1 MELKGIVVPLATP
14 FTANYELDEPGLKR
28 EVGFLL
34 DKGIRGFLVN
44 GSTGE
49 CLSLSTEE
57 RQRTVEIVSKECKRK
72 AFVIAGVETPV
83 THHAILD
90 AKRAT
95 ESGADFVLVATPYYL
110 KPTLDG
116 IFQHYKKVAEAG
128 VKVIIYNNP
137 FRTNVVLSTQMVKS
151 LSEIRNIVGM
161 KQSHVDMSQTAE
173 IIHLVGK
180 KIAFFHSYGDAV
192 SIFPGLLLGG
202 VGAMSIIP
210 LFAPEKT
217 LELYRATMNRDL
229 ETAIRVYRDL
239 LPLLLYVGSGVSGE
253 PNPAPFKEAL
263 RIIGRSVGPTRLPVT
278 QVTSDTRKAITKVL
292 KEADL
297 TD

>member
-1 MELKGIVVPLATP
+1 
-14 FTANYELDEPGLKR
+14 
-28 EVGFLL
+28 
-34 DKGIRGFLVN
+34 
-44 GSTGE
+44 
-49 CLSLSTEE
+49 
-57 RQRTVEIVSKECKRK
+57 
-72 AFVIAGVETPV
+72 
-83 THHAILD
+83 
-90 AKRAT
+90 
-95 ESGADFVLVATPYYL
+95 
-110 KPTLDG
+110 
-116 IFQHYKKVAEAG
+116 
-128 VKVIIYNNP
+128 
-137 FRTNVVLSTQMVKS
+137 
-151 LSEIRNIVGM
+151 M